1 MRFKNLLLL
10 STAVFLFS
18 LAIAQKKNGSIAGS
32 VKDANSKSPLIE
44 AVITISSQALDGK
57 KFAITDSSGNY
68 RVPDL
73 PPGLY
78 SVSFEM
84 EGFKTFVKDNIQL
97 TEGMSLGVSMEMAKD
112 RSTAEPVTKKKRKTD
127 IVTTD

>member
-1 MRFKNLLLL
+1 MLFLL
-10 STAVFLFS
+10 STAVSLFS

-32 VKDANSKSPLIE
+32 VKDANSKTPLIE
-44 AVITISSQALDGK
+44 AVITVSSETLNGK
-57 KFAITDSSGNY
+57 KFAITDSTGNY

-84 EGFKTFVKDNIQL
+84 EGFRTFTKENIQL
-97 TEGMSLGVSMEMAKD
+97 ADGMSLGVSMEMARD
-112 RSTAEPVTKKKRKTD
+112 RSTAEPVTNKKKRKAD
-127 IVTTD
+127 LALSN